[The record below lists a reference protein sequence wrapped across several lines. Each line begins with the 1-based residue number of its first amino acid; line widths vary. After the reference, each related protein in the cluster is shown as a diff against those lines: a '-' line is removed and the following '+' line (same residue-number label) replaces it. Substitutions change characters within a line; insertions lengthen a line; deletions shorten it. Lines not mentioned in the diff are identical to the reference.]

1 MFPFAGKRRAG
12 HATFVADRHPG
23 DCAQT
28 PHRATHPAMIRLL
41 ALLVSLCAALTLAF
55 APQRLAADPTDIA
68 AASRSVVRVVLISRS
83 GGEVQLIGHGS
94 GFAVAPDLV
103 VTNAHVIA
111 PMADNPDMRVGVVP
125 SQGKS
130 GYFAKVVAYSP
141 RNDLAL
147 LRLSEK
153 GNLTPATLF
162 TGAVTDGE
170 DVYAVG
176 YPGNV
181 DQAQGLDPSD
191 LMSPTVPVKSRGAV
205 SAGRSSKGFETILHT
220 AQLST
225 GNSGGPLLDSCGR
238 VIGANS
244 FGTASNSA
252 ADSEFYFAV
261 SMREIARFLIG
272 AKVTPR
278 STGEPCRSIAELDL
292 LERERLAGARAQSE
306 ELQRAAAAR
315 QDAALQQAT
324 RQAELEVITGRENH
338 MAFAGL
344 ALVLATLAGGASLW
358 LGQQRRRKERK
369 IALVAACIGVI
380 LAPVAWFTRP
390 SIGEIDSRARAIV
403 AETSAPAT
411 GGASETPA
419 SGTPPLVCVFNPQR
433 SRVTVS
439 DTADVPLS
447 FAPDGCVNGK
457 TQYGLGADGW
467 ARVLAPNAEDAV
479 TVATFDPAS
488 RTYRQDR
495 YLLDLDTMT
504 RVRAERARYPAPA
517 CGAGETE
524 ARRLADS
531 QAAIRALLPETPNE
545 RLVYDCHPAQ

>member
-1 MFPFAGKRRAG
+1 MRPL
-12 HATFVADRHPG
+12 
-23 DCAQT
+23 
-28 PHRATHPAMIRLL
+28 ILL
-41 ALLVSLCAALTLAF
+41 ALLLLAL
-55 APQRLAADPTDIA
+55 APHRVTADPADIA

-83 GGEVQLIGHGS
+83 GGGVQLIGHGS

-111 PMADNPDMRVGVVP
+111 PMAESPDMRVGVVP
-125 SQGKS
+125 SQGQT

-153 GNLTPATLF
+153 GSLTPATLF

-191 LMSPTVPVKSRGAV
+191 LMSPTVPVKTRGAV

-220 AQLST
+220 APLGT

-244 FGTASNSA
+244 FGTASDST

-278 STGEPCRSIAELDL
+278 TTGEPCRSIAELDA
-292 LERERLAGARAQSE
+292 LERERQAGALAQSA
-306 ELQRAAAAR
+306 ELQRAAVAR
-315 QDAALQQAT
+315 RDAALQQAT
-324 RQAELEVITGRENH
+324 RQAELEIITGRENH
-338 MAFAGL
+338 IALAGL
-344 ALVLATLAGGASLW
+344 ALVLATLTGGASLW
-358 LGQQRRRKERK
+358 LGQQRRRRERK
-369 IALVAACIGVI
+369 LALAVAGLAVIA
-380 LAPVAWFTRP
+380 APIAWFTRP
-390 SIGEIDSRARAIV
+390 SISEIDSRAQAIV
-403 AETSAPAT
+403 AA
-411 GGASETPA
+411 GETPE
-419 SGTPPLVCVFNPQR
+419 SGSPSEPAATALPPLICVFNPQR

-439 DTADVPLS
+439 DTADVPLA

-457 TQYGLGADGW
+457 TQYGPGPDGW
-467 ARVLAPNAEDAV
+467 ARVLAPNGEDAV
-479 TVATFDPAS
+479 TVATFDPAT

-495 YLLDLDTMT
+495 YLLDLDTLT
-504 RVRAERARYPAPA
+504 KVRAERARYPAPA
-517 CGAGETE
+517 CGAGEAE
-524 ARRLADS
+524 ANRLADS
-531 QAAIRALLPETPNE
+531 QAAMRALLPGAPNE
-545 RLVYDCHPAQ
+545 RLVYDCRPAQ